1 MNSIHFKP
9 LLIKTN
15 NLKSFIT
22 ISLYDLFMTISLYAD
37 TFDDLDTCE
46 EKQPLNVDTL

>member
-15 NLKSFIT
+15 NFKSFIT
-22 ISLYDLFMTISLYAD
+22 ISLYAD
-37 TFDDLDTCE
+37 MFDDLDICE